1 MTVHWSS
8 LAEFAEM
15 GGYALYVWGSFVM
28 CAAAM
33 AWEAV
38 MLAARRQ
45 RALDELREDQ
55 RVHQA
60 GVSARDTLRRP

>member
-28 CAAAM
+28 CAAAIG
-33 AWEAV
+33 WEAV
-38 MLAARRQ
+38 MLIAQRH
-45 RALDELREDQ
+45 RALEDLREDV
-55 RVHQA
+55 R
-60 GVSARDTLRRP
+60 LRRDPFAPRVVP